1 MTLTPDVSIAQS
13 RRTASRTIDGRAVV
27 VVIDEQKLH
36 TLNPVGTYVWDR
48 ADGRS
53 IAAIVEDVVRE
64 FEVEPDRAT
73 ADVMQFVEQLVRAGA
88 LDVVGRG

>member
-53 IAAIVEDVVRE
+53 VAAIVEDVVRE